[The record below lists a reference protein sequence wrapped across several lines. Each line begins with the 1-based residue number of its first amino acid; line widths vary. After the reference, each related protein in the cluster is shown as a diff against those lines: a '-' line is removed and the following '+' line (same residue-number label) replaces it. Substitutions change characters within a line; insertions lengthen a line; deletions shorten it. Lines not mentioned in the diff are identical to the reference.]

1 MAINYKITT
10 YVFGATTA
18 LLGGAAAFLWLGSNG
33 LAEEVA
39 TLEVENEDL
48 KNQLTTLQDHYD
60 YQEKE
65 FDELYDE
72 LQDTHAS
79 YKKRIEHLR
88 GERDVAQMRLDMLAE
103 DEEEEPNMELEEMR
117 ERVSKEPFSVFRN
130 NNVIEMKKEDDMR
143 YNAEPQRAFQT
154 YKRTLLAPIPEELSN
169 TGTIK
174 TFLDRYELVD
184 EDVNYDFVLSHAEQ
198 TREIMDTLF
207 NVYMYD
213 LDRKGY
219 DDNPRSDIMA
229 QRYEYLSDHSKLFGP
244 HCTLAEFIM
253 YYMNKMVDDVEN
265 LSILAVLTHILK
277 GLGFYDV
284 DSEDSED
291 LENYAQD
298 EDLENYA
305 QDILPLLTSHE
316 FYSGYNNH
324 EGYGLF
330 SVFYLTD
337 FVGYTAFYQEYN
349 AFIAQLLDSDITN
362 DEE

>member
-18 LLGGAAAFLWLGSNG
+18 LLGGVAAFLWLGSNG

-79 YKKRIEHLR
+79 YKKRIERLR

-174 TFLDRYELVD
+174 TFFDRYELVD

-244 HCTLAEFIM
+244 YCTLAEFIM
-253 YYMNKMVDDVEN
+253 YYMNKMVDDVED

-284 DSEDSED
+284 DSEDME
-291 LENYAQD
+291 LEEMS

>member
-18 LLGGAAAFLWLGSNG
+18 LLGGVAAFLWLGSNG

-79 YKKRIEHLR
+79 YKKRIERLR

-244 HCTLAEFIM
+244 YCTLAEFIM
-253 YYMNKMVDDVEN
+253 YYMNKMVDDVED

-284 DSEDSED
+284 DSEDME
-291 LENYAQD
+291 LEEMS

>member
-18 LLGGAAAFLWLGSNG
+18 LLGGVAAFLWLGSNG

-79 YKKRIEHLR
+79 YKKRIERLR
-88 GERDVAQMRLDMLAE
+88 GERDVAQMRLDTLAE

-184 EDVNYDFVLSHAEQ
+184 GDVNYDFVVSHAEQ

-253 YYMNKMVDDVEN
+253 YYMNKMVDDVED

-284 DSEDSED
+284 DSEDME
-291 LENYAQD
+291 LEEMS

-349 AFIAQLLDSDITN
+349 TFIAQLLDSDITN

>member
-18 LLGGAAAFLWLGSNG
+18 LLGGVAAFLWLGSNG

-48 KNQLTTLQDHYD
+48 KNQLTTLQDYYD

-79 YKKRIEHLR
+79 YKKRIERLR

-253 YYMNKMVDDVEN
+253 YYMNKMVDDVEG
-265 LSILAVLTHILK
+265 LSILVVLTHILK

-284 DSEDSED
+284 DSEDME
-291 LENYAQD
+291 LEEMS

-362 DEE
+362 DKE

>member
-18 LLGGAAAFLWLGSNG
+18 LLGGVAAFLWLGSNG

-79 YKKRIEHLR
+79 YKKRIERLR

-229 QRYEYLSDHSKLFGP
+229 RRYEYLSDHSKLFGP
-244 HCTLAEFIM
+244 YCTLAEFIM
-253 YYMNKMVDDVEN
+253 YYMNKMVDDVED

-284 DSEDSED
+284 DSEDME
-291 LENYAQD
+291 LEEMS

>member
-10 YVFGATTA
+10 YVFGATSA
-18 LLGGAAAFLWLGSNG
+18 LLGGVAAFLWLGSNG

-79 YKKRIEHLR
+79 YKKRIERLR

-117 ERVSKEPFSVFRN
+117 KRVSKEPFSVFRN

-174 TFLDRYELVD
+174 TFLDRYALVD
-184 EDVNYDFVLSHAEQ
+184 EDVNYDFVVSHAEQ

-253 YYMNKMVDDVEN
+253 YYMNKMVDDVED

-284 DSEDSED
+284 GSEDME
-291 LENYAQD
+291 LEEMS

>member
-33 LAEEVA
+33 LADEVA

-65 FDELYDE
+65 FDELHDE
-72 LQDTHAS
+72 LQDTHTS
-79 YKKRIEHLR
+79 YKKRIERLR

-184 EDVNYDFVLSHAEQ
+184 EDVNYDFVVSHAEQ

-253 YYMNKMVDDVEN
+253 YYMNKMVDDVED

-284 DSEDSED
+284 DSEDME
-291 LENYAQD
+291 LEEMS

-349 AFIAQLLDSDITN
+349 AFIAQLLDSDVTN

>member
-18 LLGGAAAFLWLGSNG
+18 LLGGVAAFLWLGSNG

-79 YKKRIEHLR
+79 YKKRIERLR

-117 ERVSKEPFSVFRN
+117 KRVSKEPFSVFRN

-244 HCTLAEFIM
+244 YCTLAEFIM
-253 YYMNKMVDDVEN
+253 YYMNKMVDDVED

-284 DSEDSED
+284 DSEDME
-291 LENYAQD
+291 LEEMS

>member
-18 LLGGAAAFLWLGSNG
+18 LLGGVAAFLWLGSNG

-79 YKKRIEHLR
+79 YKKRIERLR

-244 HCTLAEFIM
+244 YCTLAEFIM
-253 YYMNKMVDDVEN
+253 YYMNKMVDDVED

-284 DSEDSED
+284 DSEDME
-291 LENYAQD
+291 LEEMS

-362 DEE
+362 DE

>member
-18 LLGGAAAFLWLGSNG
+18 LLGGVAAFLWLGSNG

-79 YKKRIEHLR
+79 YKKRIERLR

-117 ERVSKEPFSVFRN
+117 KRVSKEPFSVFRN

-244 HCTLAEFIM
+244 YCTLAEFIM
-253 YYMNKMVDDVEN
+253 YYMNKMVDDVED

-284 DSEDSED
+284 DSEDMEFEEMS
-291 LENYAQD
+291 

>member
-18 LLGGAAAFLWLGSNG
+18 LLGGVAAFLWLGSNG

-79 YKKRIEHLR
+79 YKKRIERLR
-88 GERDVAQMRLDMLAE
+88 GERDVAQMRLDTLAE

-184 EDVNYDFVLSHAEQ
+184 EDVNYDFVVSHAEQ

-253 YYMNKMVDDVEN
+253 YYMNKMVDDVED

-284 DSEDSED
+284 DSEDME
-291 LENYAQD
+291 LEEMS